1 MSEKLFKVTIAA
13 GAAMMVCLVFMLI
26 VPCYVTVALFAV
38 STLTTVVTGLLSN
51 FTDKDGSHGSN
62 KFMQ

>member
-1 MSEKLFKVTIAA
+1 MSEKLFKITLIA
-13 GAAMMVCLVFMLI
+13 GAAMMGCLVLMLI
-26 VPCYVTVALFAV
+26 VPCSVTIALYSV

-51 FTDKDGSHGSN
+51 FTNKDGSHGGN